1 MYDYISVYMAKE
13 TNFNHNGQRILCPTE
28 CTISEE
34 LNGAYELSLTHPI
47 DDLGNWKS
55 LVEMNIIKA
64 QGQLFR
70 IYEKTTTM
78 DNSGRY
84 ERKVSARHIFYDM
97 LAQILRTNFSPFVKT
112 GTQAIEW
119 ILANTEVPIT
129 KFTGTSDITSMQ
141 TTDFVDVSPIGAL
154 LGNENSFVNVWGGEL
169 YRDNFEFTI
178 NKRRGSDNAFRIEY
192 GVEML
197 EIEETVDYSE
207 FCNTLICKGKTEG
220 VETVVYSGFYPDGIN
235 HFGIQDFDTDDYT
248 TLTAMGKNWLNQ
260 NGFPMINYKVKFAN
274 LTKYDLYKDFL
285 ALQECHLGDTGTIW
299 NEEIGIETQ
308 QQITK
313 VTIDGITGETLE
325 IELGVPKNTLTRT
338 IKNIV
343 SKYNSTQ
350 QNINNNVTEELH
362 TWDGL
367 NKFNLTWDDMVSVK
381 WSELE

>member
-1 MYDYISVYMAKE
+1 MYDYISVYKARE
-13 TNFNHNGQRILCPTE
+13 TNFNHNGQRILSPTE

-34 LNGAYELSLTHPI
+34 LNGAYELTLTHPI
-47 DDLGNWKS
+47 DDLGNWEF

-70 IYEKTTTM
+70 IYDKVTTM
-78 DNSGRY
+78 DNTGRY
-84 ERKVSARHIFYDM
+84 ERKVSARHIFYD
-97 LAQILRTNFSPFVKT
+97 LNVQILRDKYIVFRN
-112 GTQAIEW
+112 GTDCIAD
-119 ILANTEVPIT
+119 ILASTNMPIT
-129 KFTGTSDITSMQ
+129 NFTGTSDITDLKNAHYVEI
-141 TTDFVDVSPIGAL
+141 TPISAF
-154 LGNENSFVNVWGGEL
+154 LGDENAFINVWGGEL

-178 NKRRGSDNAFRIEY
+178 NKRRGYNDAFRIEY

-197 EIEETVDYSE
+197 EIEETVDYSD
-207 FCNTLICKGKTEG
+207 FCNTLICKGSTEG
-220 VETVVYSGFYPDGIN
+220 LKTTVYSGFYPDGLY
-235 HFGIQDFDTDDYT
+235 HYKIQNFEAEDLP

-274 LTKYDLYKDFL
+274 LTKYELYKDFT
-285 ALQECHLGDTGTIW
+285 ALQECHLGDTGTIY

-343 SKYNSTQ
+343 SKYNTTQ

-367 NKFNLTWDDMVSVK
+367 NKFNLTWDDMASVK